1 MYAYNRYTDEN
12 VPHGRKGRT
21 FERYPR
27 NTLSL
32 NTSYRFAS
40 GALEDVVIGGGYR
53 FRSKSY
59 ATMRGAFTDESLYF
73 SPSHVFDVNAAIPFS
88 VFGGSKDWML
98 TLGIRNLFDEKY
110 FESARHYYE
119 CLVGEPRTFE
129 IGLKAEF

>member
-1 MYAYNRYTDEN
+1 
-12 VPHGRKGRT
+12 
-21 FERYPR
+21 
-27 NTLSL
+27 
-32 NTSYRFAS
+32 
-40 GALEDVVIGGGYR
+40 
-53 FRSKSY
+53 
-59 ATMRGAFTDESLYF
+59 MRGAFTDESLYF

-129 IGLKAEF
+129 VGLKGEF